1 MSDPKPRRHR
11 KRFVSPPEPADDMR
25 AWLRGEGTIVCELP
39 DGSRRPCTAAEYFVG
54 PHRTDPKPQTEDEA
68 DGPPRRALRGWRARS
83 GYGA

>member
-39 DGSRRPCTAAEYFVG
+39 DGSRRPCTAAEYFAG
-54 PHRTDPKPQTEDEA
+54 PHLKDRQPAPQDGAHEA
-68 DGPPRRALRGWRARS
+68 V
-83 GYGA
+83 